1 MSTKT
6 GISPIN
12 QHCTI
17 ILKFCPRVRDSVHHL
32 TYLTLW
38 QWLQYQ
44 KQQQRHAARYL
55 VIQSRPSASLTLG
68 WVFNFLLESL
78 HQDKWFSDFF
88 FLQPNFKWLIH
99 QTTTIKITRWKISS
113 LLRLLHFE
121 HKFNKNQNTANKIT
135 VKSLDDLSPPLCT
148 ITWCKQTSPMSL
160 LIFWCIYNRHKKK
173 EEKNSVI
180 LCNVPMYIL
189 DIDCDTRHWKS

>member
-1 MSTKT
+1 MKK
-6 GISPIN
+6 IDCQLNDQPWVLKLSPIN

-78 HQDKWFSDFF
+78 HQDKWFGDFF
-88 FLQPNFKWLIH
+88 FNL
-99 QTTTIKITRWKISS
+99 ISS
-113 LLRLLHFE
+113 DSSIRRQRRSRSLGGKSALFSGYYTLYISLKQEPKHRPPTRL
-121 HKFNKNQNTANKIT
+121 
-135 VKSLDDLSPPLCT
+135 P
-148 ITWCKQTSPMSL
+148 
-160 LIFWCIYNRHKKK
+160 
-173 EEKNSVI
+173 
-180 LCNVPMYIL
+180 
-189 DIDCDTRHWKS
+189 